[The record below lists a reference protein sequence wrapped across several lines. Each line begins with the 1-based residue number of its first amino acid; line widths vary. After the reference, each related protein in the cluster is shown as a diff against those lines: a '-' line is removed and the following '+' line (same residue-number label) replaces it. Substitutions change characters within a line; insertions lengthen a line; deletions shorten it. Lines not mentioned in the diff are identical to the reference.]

1 MGVIRVPARIFSRRN
16 CLIWLSVLAQVLHGG
31 VGRNLKGRG
40 FRLSASSPRLWVGR
54 GPHAARQLPKRPS
67 MPSTRA
73 CSGPPRTGVLRGARC
88 SFGPLYRE
96 LRSSSDLDHRQTIAP
111 TDVGSNILAVNASSI
126 RRPGLDQQ
134 QEVGDAPPAAQRPPR
149 QTITGL
155 PWQFLERTALEQL
168 LLGDAE
174 GGPAASLEPALPQ
187 QHLAHLP

>member
-1 MGVIRVPARIFSRRN
+1 M
-16 CLIWLSVLAQVLHGG
+16 
-31 VGRNLKGRG
+31 
-40 FRLSASSPRLWVGR
+40 
-54 GPHAARQLPKRPS
+54 
-67 MPSTRA
+67 
-73 CSGPPRTGVLRGARC
+73 RGARC

-134 QEVGDAPPAAQRPPR
+134 QEVGDAPPAAQRPAKA
-149 QTITGL
+149 TITGL